1 MLFLEQG
8 QNVSSCADEYPVER
22 EMYFHLCFILVNVI
36 QRDKEFADGMND
48 GMGSKCVAK
57 VKVLRDEGFN

>member
-36 QRDKEFADGMND
+36 
-48 GMGSKCVAK
+48 
-57 VKVLRDEGFN
+57 